1 MAEINHYLSEEDAF
15 QLDTVAVRLVKTR
28 EPLTSEEP
36 LTSADAVVRALAK
49 EMSDYDRE
57 VVGVINFDS
66 KMRPINVNFVSAGTL
81 NSSIAHPREL
91 MKSAI
96 LSNAASM
103 MMIHN
108 HPSQDVTP
116 SKADVEITD
125 KMMKICDVMN
135 IPLLDHIIIGGYG
148 EEYFSF
154 ADKKV
159 MPVINTRYKDD
170 YMKLDFPS
178 VAENNNRSDEYVMEH
193 NTAYKTSD
201 GKDKSDKIKE
211 ITEKLEQG
219 VKEVF
224 ESEKYKSYLNTLSKF
239 HNYSLN
245 NTLLIA
251 AQNPN
256 ATLVA
261 GFKSWEKNF
270 DRHVKKGEKGIK
282 ILAPSP
288 YTKKILVEKID
299 PISKEIML
307 DGNGN
312 PVKEETE
319 VKMTAFRI
327 VSVFDVEQTAGK
339 PLPELGIVELN
350 DNVKEYNVFF
360 TALKESSSLP
370 VEFENI
376 QGLAKGYFSNA
387 EQKIVIKEGMSES
400 QTVKTAVHELAHAIL
415 HNKENNEEG
424 AQKDR
429 HTKEVE
435 AESVA
440 YTVCQHFG
448 IDTSDYSFSYIA
460 GWSSGKEINE
470 LKQSLE
476 TIQKTASELISSIE
490 SKIPEIR
497 KNMQMNANV
506 TESVTFVSEELSEN
520 ESYELLMSGG
530 VSEDEPDE
538 QYGMVM

>member
-424 AQKDR
+424 TQKDR

-520 ESYELLMSGG
+520 ESHELLMSGG

>member
-28 EPLTSEEP
+28 EPITSEEP
-36 LTSADAVVRALAK
+36 LTSSDAVVRALAK

-211 ITEKLEQG
+211 I
-219 VKEVF
+219 
-224 ESEKYKSYLNTLSKF
+224 
-239 HNYSLN
+239 
-245 NTLLIA
+245 
-251 AQNPN
+251 
-256 ATLVA
+256 
-261 GFKSWEKNF
+261 
-270 DRHVKKGEKGIK
+270 
-282 ILAPSP
+282 
-288 YTKKILVEKID
+288 
-299 PISKEIML
+299 
-307 DGNGN
+307 
-312 PVKEETE
+312 
-319 VKMTAFRI
+319 
-327 VSVFDVEQTAGK
+327 
-339 PLPELGIVELN
+339 
-350 DNVKEYNVFF
+350 
-360 TALKESSSLP
+360 
-370 VEFENI
+370 
-376 QGLAKGYFSNA
+376 
-387 EQKIVIKEGMSES
+387 
-400 QTVKTAVHELAHAIL
+400 
-415 HNKENNEEG
+415 
-424 AQKDR
+424 
-429 HTKEVE
+429 
-435 AESVA
+435 
-440 YTVCQHFG
+440 
-448 IDTSDYSFSYIA
+448 
-460 GWSSGKEINE
+460 NE

-520 ESYELLMSGG
+520 ESHELPMSGG

>member
-28 EPLTSEEP
+28 EPITSEEP
-36 LTSADAVVRALAK
+36 LTSSDAVVRALAK

-193 NTAYKTSD
+193 NTTYKTSD
-201 GKDKSDKIKE
+201 GKDK
-211 ITEKLEQG
+211 
-219 VKEVF
+219 
-224 ESEKYKSYLNTLSKF
+224 
-239 HNYSLN
+239 
-245 NTLLIA
+245 
-251 AQNPN
+251 
-256 ATLVA
+256 
-261 GFKSWEKNF
+261 
-270 DRHVKKGEKGIK
+270 
-282 ILAPSP
+282 
-288 YTKKILVEKID
+288 
-299 PISKEIML
+299 
-307 DGNGN
+307 
-312 PVKEETE
+312 
-319 VKMTAFRI
+319 
-327 VSVFDVEQTAGK
+327 
-339 PLPELGIVELN
+339 
-350 DNVKEYNVFF
+350 
-360 TALKESSSLP
+360 
-370 VEFENI
+370 
-376 QGLAKGYFSNA
+376 
-387 EQKIVIKEGMSES
+387 
-400 QTVKTAVHELAHAIL
+400 
-415 HNKENNEEG
+415 
-424 AQKDR
+424 
-429 HTKEVE
+429 
-435 AESVA
+435 
-440 YTVCQHFG
+440 
-448 IDTSDYSFSYIA
+448 
-460 GWSSGKEINE
+460 
-470 LKQSLE
+470 
-476 TIQKTASELISSIE
+476 
-490 SKIPEIR
+490 
-497 KNMQMNANV
+497 
-506 TESVTFVSEELSEN
+506 
-520 ESYELLMSGG
+520 
-530 VSEDEPDE
+530 
-538 QYGMVM
+538 

>member
-15 QLDTVAVRLVKTR
+15 KLDTVAVRLVKTR
-28 EPLTSEEP
+28 EPITSEEP
-36 LTSADAVVRALAK
+36 LTSSDAVVRALAK

-327 VSVFDVEQTAGK
+327 VSVFDVEQTAEK

-400 QTVKTAVHELAHAIL
+400 QTVKTAVHEL
-415 HNKENNEEG
+415 

-520 ESYELLMSGG
+520 ESHELPMSGG